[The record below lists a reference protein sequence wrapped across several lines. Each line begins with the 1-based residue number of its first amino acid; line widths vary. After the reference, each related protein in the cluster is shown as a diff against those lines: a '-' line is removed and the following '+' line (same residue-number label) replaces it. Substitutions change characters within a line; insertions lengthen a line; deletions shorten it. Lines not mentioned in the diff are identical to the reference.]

1 MSCGCNRKILG
12 KTFVSGKL
20 EDRRHIYGNC
30 SIGQESFDSIRW
42 MLLVTFDK
50 ILSGGK
56 MSPEKKWAVLNYTR
70 KEYGESRNHRVKI
83 IDINIAT

>member
-12 KTFVSGKL
+12 KTFASGKL
-20 EDRRHIYGNC
+20 EDRRCIYGNC

-50 ILSGGK
+50 IL
-56 MSPEKKWAVLNYTR
+56 
-70 KEYGESRNHRVKI
+70 
-83 IDINIAT
+83 